1 MSGKKGFTFI
11 EVVIFCFIAIT
22 LLTLVIGLGFNSR
35 EFARTIGCVN
45 NMKNIAQ
52 AVENFQADHKTT
64 PSSIADLYPAYIES
78 EKALVCPSDRKS
90 NGNSYDA
97 FYIGRFIDEGD
108 ANKIFLACP
117 RHHRRSKTVAAYLS
131 YAVDIGRSQKV
142 QWSGTNAEFGEVYS
156 GGELS
161 FADGTTVQI
170 NSGKVG
176 LLSSFVD
183 NENKIYG
190 IVYTLDGAESTL
202 TVTHEGESKFEI
214 ITPAVIAGVEGT
226 KFAVRNWLTENKIQ
240 SYVSVSDGAVAVEDR
255 SMDVKASVVQPNQVF
270 SVAVPVALEDADS
283 VKIRNRV
290 PRKPSRRK

>member
-22 LLTLVIGLGFNSR
+22 LLTLVAGLGFNSK
-35 EFARTIGCVN
+35 EFAKTMGCVN

-52 AVENFQADHKTT
+52 AVEIFQTDHKTT
-64 PSSIADLYPAYIES
+64 PSDISDLYPAYIES
-78 EKALVCPSDRKS
+78 AKALVCPADRNS

-117 RHHRRSKTVAAYLS
+117 RHNRRSKTVAAYLS

-142 QWSGTNAEFGEVYS
+142 KWSGASAEFGEVYS
-156 GGELS
+156 GGELA
-161 FADGTTVQI
+161 FADGTRVQI

-202 TVTHEGESKFEI
+202 TVTHEGDSKFEV

-226 KFAVRNWLTENKIQ
+226 QFSVRNWLTDDKIKT
-240 SYVSVSDGAVAVEDR
+240 SVSVSAGAVAVEDR
-255 SMDVKASVVQPNQVF
+255 NLGVKASVVQPNQVF
-270 SVAVPVALEDADS
+270 SVAAPVGETLSAAT
-283 VKIRNRV
+283 KHV
-290 PRKPSRRK
+290 PRKPSKKK

>member
-1 MSGKKGFTFI
+1 MNGKKGFTFI
-11 EVVIFCFIAIT
+11 EVIIFCFIAIT
-22 LLTLVIGLGFNSR
+22 LLTLVAGLGFNSR
-35 EFARTIGCVN
+35 EFARTMGCVN

-52 AVENFQADHKTT
+52 AVEIFQADHKTT

-78 EKALVCPSDRKS
+78 AKALVCPADRNS

-97 FYIGRFIDEGD
+97 FYVGRFIDEGD

-117 RHHRRSKTVAAYLS
+117 RHNRKSKTVAAYLS
-131 YAVDIGRSQKV
+131 YAVDIGRNQKV
-142 QWSGTNAEFGEVYS
+142 LWSGASAEFGEVYS

-161 FADGTTVQI
+161 FSDGTTVQI

-202 TVTHEGESKFEI
+202 TVTHEGDSKFEV

-226 KFAVRNWLTENKIQ
+226 QFSVQNWLTDNEIKT
-240 SYVSVSDGAVAVEDR
+240 SVSVSAGAVAVENR
-255 SMDVKASVVQPNQVF
+255 SLDVKASAVQPNQVF
-270 SVAVPVALEDADS
+270 SISVPVEAKLS
-283 VKIRNRV
+283 TSPKRV
-290 PRKPSRRK
+290 PRKPRKRR